1 MKLNNFLRDK
11 RTMQAGGEAPAGA
24 AVATEAP
31 DAPAQEQAAA
41 PDFSF
46 IPEDFREGGNLN
58 LEKFK
63 AHYEGLAP
71 KAEVPDAYDFTVP
84 ADLKIEGIPEG
95 MSFAVD
101 PAANEPLFAE
111 LNATLKELGAPKE
124 AGSKIGALLAKYEAG
139 KFAAQVAEQRAEF
152 ATLGTEAVAT
162 ARLETVQRVLETSLP
177 AEEAAA
183 LMGITKS
190 AKALIGLEKLIGGKG
205 LTSPT
210 PLPSTAANEALT
222 PLERLKLA
230 NSRTV

>member
-1 MKLNNFLRDK
+1 
-11 RTMQAGGEAPAGA
+11 MQAGGEPPAGGA
-24 AVATEAP
+24 AAPEAQATPAV
-31 DAPAQEQAAA
+31 APAQEQAAA

-46 IPEDFREGGNLN
+46 IPEAFREGGNLN
-58 LEKFK
+58 VDAFK

-139 KFAAQVAEQRAEF
+139 KFSAQVAEQKAEF

-162 ARLETVQRVLETSLP
+162 ARLETVQRVLETALP
-177 AEEAAA
+177 ADEAAA

-190 AKALIGLEKLIGGKG
+190 AKALIGLEKLIGPRG
-205 LTSPT
+205 LSSPT
-210 PLPSTAANEALT
+210 PIPAAAT
-222 PLERLKLA
+222 QDPLAARYPKSA
-230 NSRTV
+230 TR